1 MSHEVIEMLGVAL
14 AVPVVLGLLTL
25 GMERVERRLDRPLA
39 ARPLAARPQRRVVP
53 RAVATR
59 PSLTRTELPLY

>member
-39 ARPLAARPQRRVVP
+39 ARPQRRVVP